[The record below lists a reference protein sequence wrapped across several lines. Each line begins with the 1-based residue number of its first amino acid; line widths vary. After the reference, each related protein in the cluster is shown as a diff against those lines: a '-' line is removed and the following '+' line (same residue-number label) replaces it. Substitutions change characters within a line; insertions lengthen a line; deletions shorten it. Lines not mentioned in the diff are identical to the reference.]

1 MSAETA
7 ATHPTVAAIIQD
19 LELVDGEVLL
29 PNDRLVHWAEILRRD
44 HAGAEHAAAYQQLGG
59 LALQLAERRALAA
72 LQLEALATLPSAGAA
87 HAARTD
93 GARFER
99 KTAPST
105 LLGGPVR
112 RAAAPLPAGPILSA
126 RSLIPPPRF
135 LR

>member
-19 LELVDGEVLL
+19 LELIDGEVLL
-29 PNDRLVHWAEILRRD
+29 PNARLVHWAEVLRRD
-44 HAGAEHAAAYQQLGG
+44 HAGPEHALVYQQLGG

-87 HAARTD
+87 HAARAN
-93 GARFER
+93 GMRFER
-99 KTAPST
+99 KAAPST

-112 RAAAPLPAGPILSA
+112 RAAAPLAAGPTTSA
-126 RSLIPPPRF
+126 RSFIPPPRF